1 MLWVR
6 FSTNS
11 RCRKCDQK
19 RLFRPVIEFSKTDRQ
34 GPDWPVTGAASN
46 LPAANGSDV
55 SQPTLRDRL
64 VALGEITLCSG
75 FPTLFALIPVLA
87 IVGVAPPVAVD
98 RLTLSYVV
106 TLSLADAVLLLSLIW
121 LLLRAHDERTAEL
134 LLGRRPMTREA
145 ILGILWVPGA
155 LLLATTAFAVMMRFA
170 PALHNLLENP
180 LETLIDSPGAA
191 VAFAF
196 VAVVAGGIREEV
208 QRAFILRRFEHH
220 LGGMVVGVIVFST
233 VFALGHLVQGR
244 DAAIVT
250 GLLGAFWGIWY
261 LRRGSVIGPV
271 VCHAGFNLV
280 EVLLAVS
287 ASGG

>member
-1 MLWVR
+1 M
-6 FSTNS
+6 
-11 RCRKCDQK
+11 
-19 RLFRPVIEFSKTDRQ
+19 IESAKTDRR
-34 GPDWPVTGAASN
+34 GPNWTVAGAAAN
-46 LPAANGSDV
+46 LPAANVSDV
-55 SQPTLRDRL
+55 SPPTLRDRL

-75 FPTLFALIPVLA
+75 FPTQVALIPVLA
-87 IVGVAPPVAVD
+87 IVGVPPPVAVE

-106 TLSLADAVLLLSLIW
+106 TLSLADTVLLLSLIW
-121 LLLRAHDERTAEL
+121 VLLRAHGERPAEL
-134 LLGRRPMTREA
+134 LLGQRPVAREA
-145 ILGILWVPGA
+145 ILGLLWVPGM
-155 LLLATTAFAVMMRFA
+155 LLLATTAFVIMMRFA
-170 PALHNLLENP
+170 PALHNVLENP

-196 VAVVAGGIREEV
+196 VVVVAGGIREEV

-220 LGGMVVGVIVFST
+220 LGGMVVGVVVFSA

>member
-1 MLWVR
+1 V
-6 FSTNS
+6 
-11 RCRKCDQK
+11 
-19 RLFRPVIEFSKTDRQ
+19 
-34 GPDWPVTGAASN
+34 AN
-46 LPAANGSDV
+46 LPAANVSDV
-55 SQPTLRDRL
+55 SQPTFRDRL
-64 VALGEITLCSG
+64 IALCEITLCSG
-75 FPTLFALIPVLA
+75 FPTQFALIPVLA
-87 IVGVAPPVAVD
+87 IVGVAPPVEVE

-121 LLLRAHDERTAEL
+121 VLLRAHGERPAEL
-134 LLGRRPMTREA
+134 LLGRRPVAREA
-145 ILGILWVPGA
+145 ALGLLWVPGT

-170 PALHNLLENP
+170 PELHNVLENP
-180 LETLIDSPGAA
+180 LETLINSPGAA
-191 VAFAF
+191 AAFAF

-208 QRAFILRRFEHH
+208 QRAFILRRFERH
-220 LGGMVVGVIVFST
+220 LGGIVTGLIVFST

-271 VCHAGFNLV
+271 VCHAGFNLI

-287 ASGG
+287 ANGG